1 MVLRGEVRELLGDRM
16 PSPDAPLNDSGMP
29 MQTELAITSAVDAA
43 AVQIPFFT
51 QLPAKPVKQLR
62 TNAQGQFRV
71 RLRPGNYSVFVK
83 LKEGWYANLI
93 QDGLIHPVYLRAD
106 SSSYISIKVTARAT
120 F

>member
-1 MVLRGEVRELLGDRM
+1 
-16 PSPDAPLNDSGMP
+16 MP
-29 MQTELAITSAVDAA
+29 MQTELAITPAVEAA
-43 AVQIPFFT
+43 GVQIPFFT
-51 QLPAKPVKQLR
+51 QLPAKPVKQLT

-93 QDGLIHPVYLRAD
+93 QDAFIQPVYLRAD
-106 SSSYISIKVTARAT
+106 SSAYISIRVTARAT